1 MTKEYFIDEP
11 TFLELSCELADRM
24 LQKKAGKDYD
34 SFITV
39 DKKGVEIYT
48 DEAQLL
54 FEEYLQEVTDILILN
69 NICPDDIEEDIEFMP
84 DLKLV
89 EETRPSTKVIPFKGQ
104 IGSISGEKKDE

>member
-11 TFLELSCELADRM
+11 TFLELSCDLADKM
-24 LQKKAGKDYD
+24 LQKKAGNNYKK
-34 SFITV
+34 FITV

-54 FEEYLQEVTDILILN
+54 FEEYLQEVTDILVLN
-69 NICPDDIEEDIEFMP
+69 NICPDNFEEDIEFMP

-89 EETRPSTKVIPFKGQ
+89 DDVQPEAKILPFKGK
-104 IGSISGEKKDE
+104 IGAISGDKDE